1 MTEDIEREAMSAL
14 RGAQYAKESFTKI
27 LNMGSPSISDL
38 AYAVKSRIKDDHK
51 IIEKVLKKRGGD
63 KPHYRVN
70 DIRDIVGIR
79 IVTLY
84 RLDALN
90 IIPILIDR
98 IRSASGVE
106 DSSVLLPDPVEEVII
121 YSVNP
126 EGDAQ
131 KLAGRI
137 ASVFGDRG
145 YGEKTKIETS
155 PQNYS
160 STHIVVWA
168 RGLWSGKFL
177 QIPIEIQIRTALED
191 VWSEIEH
198 KLKYKRESKRNLD
211 FEDTARIENCLAHLR
226 VMKTLNDGLA
236 QYGDQ
241 VKIQIDEI
249 DEGIRRE
256 SRLRLAEEPTKRLER
271 FPEFSGELKDVVQ
284 GVLGKTRE
292 ILDMNNIDAS
302 QDGKKIALLRSVE
315 KAISDAKADD
325 RIKTDNIELKEEL
338 SYVFEM
344 ESALV
349 LYFLGQSFGLSSGN
363 ADLVK
368 AREIYA
374 AMEQAYPR
382 RGIIPYRLAR
392 VLYALNERELAIEK
406 MNSLVDR
413 YEEYDLDATHWVHA
427 SAYRIL
433 GAWHWD
439 SVTKIRDMTA
449 AERSEAETQEFLQ
462 ACRSAVHFSR
472 VASGINVEDS
482 AAPNEVPHESPR
494 VMAISNLIFFA
505 VHYIEGGG
513 DWSDL
518 GEAVT
523 DLTAFSQYV
532 SQVAQFDEDE
542 PADFHKLNTLRLAFR
557 LLGDAERAKKFA
569 RLAISNLEGAGFH
582 DRGGK
587 SVEEHVLREC
597 RQALAAA

>member
-1 MTEDIEREAMSAL
+1 MTEDLEREAMSAL
-14 RGAQYAKESFTKI
+14 RGAQYAKDSFIKI

-38 AYAVKSRIKDDHK
+38 AYAVKARIKDDHK
-51 IIEKVLKKRGGD
+51 IIEKVSKKRKDD
-63 KPHYRVN
+63 KPLYRVN

-90 IIPILIDR
+90 IIPLLIDR
-98 IRSASGVE
+98 IKSAAGVE
-106 DSSVLLPDPVEEVII
+106 ESSVLLSDPVEEIKI

-137 ASVFGDRG
+137 ASVFNDRG
-145 YGEKTKIETS
+145 YGEKTKIERS

-198 KLKYKRESKRNLD
+198 KLKYKRESKRRLD

-271 FPEFSGELKDVVQ
+271 FTEFCGDLKERVQ

-302 QDGKKIALLRSVE
+302 QEGRKIALLRSVE
-315 KAISDAKADD
+315 KAINDAKSDEG
-325 RIKTDNIELKEEL
+325 IITESKEFNSEL
-338 SYVFEM
+338 SYILEM
-344 ESALV
+344 ENALV
-349 LYFLGQSFGLSSGN
+349 LYFLGKSLGLSSGN
-363 ADLVK
+363 SDLLK

-374 AMEQAYPR
+374 AMEQVYPD

-392 VLYALNERELAIEK
+392 VLHALNERDLAIEK
-406 MNSLVDR
+406 MISLVNR
-413 YEEYDLDATHWVHA
+413 FEEYDLEPTHWVHA

-439 SVTKIRDMTA
+439 LVAKLRDTIPT
-449 AERSEAETQEFLQ
+449 ERSEAETQEFLTG
-462 ACRSAVHFSR
+462 CRSAVHYSL

-494 VMAISNLIFFA
+494 VMAISNLVFFT

-513 DWSDL
+513 AWSELGDAVADL
-518 GEAVT
+518 PT
-523 DLTAFSQYV
+523 FSQYV
-532 SQVAQFDEDE
+532 SQVAQFNEDE

-557 LLGDAERAKKFA
+557 LLGDADRARKFA
-569 RLAISNLEGAGFH
+569 SLAISNLERAGFH

-587 SVEEHVLREC
+587 SVEEHVLRQC
-597 RQALAAA
+597 RQALAGA